1 MQKIRREKKSELKN
15 MQETLLALKEM
26 QEVADR
32 KKAELVDQQQEK
44 VSIACE
50 QDNFKQLIRPIHVR
64 LKEIQQAESKLS
76 DIMASLG

>member
-26 QEVADR
+26 KEVADR